1 MPLNLGSFQSIPE
14 PLTSPCLMALK
25 TVPARLQACALY
37 EELVRGPKGVREL
50 EAQMIDLGFD
60 MDSLDVFLAEDE
72 VLYHIKQ

>member
-1 MPLNLGSFQSIPE
+1 
-14 PLTSPCLMALK
+14 
-25 TVPARLQACALY
+25 VPARLQACALY